1 VRLFKITDG
10 IDLLNVKGDSGYKTY
25 SIIKIYIY
33 LYKPSLRKS
42 RFEYNVI
49 YNNIINLK
57 AYGFGFIV
65 TYINDKFKYNYYY
78 FIPNKISIISI
89 FYSYRSVKEYNNYYI
104 YYLYTDKDF
113 IYINRAFADYRY
125 KYNII

>member
-1 VRLFKITDG
+1 MY
-10 IDLLNVKGDSGYKTY
+10 SYKR
-25 SIIKIYIY
+25 
-33 LYKPSLRKS
+33 SLRKG
-42 RFEYNVI
+42 RFEYNII
-49 YNNIINLK
+49 YSNIINFR

-78 FIPNKISIISI
+78 FIPNKIGI
-89 FYSYRSVKEYNNYYI
+89 FGAFRNYRSVKEYNDYYI

-125 KYNII
+125 RYNII